1 MENMYNIDE
10 YIDGNLSGWKLFLF
24 EQKMNKNKEF
34 REKVNL
40 SQRIEKSMKVIT
52 MVEDA
57 EREMR
62 TKGIDKLAYELVG
75 NWYKNDCSYQE
86 LNEYGNLFLS

>member
-1 MENMYNIDE
+1 MYNIDE
-10 YIDGNLSGWKLFLF
+10 YLDGNLSGWKLFLF

-34 REKVNL
+34 RKKVNL
-40 SQRIEKSMKVIT
+40 SQRIEKSLKVLT

-62 TKGIDKLAYELVG
+62 TKGIDKLAFELVG
-75 NWYKNDCSYQE
+75 DWYKNDRSYQE
-86 LNEYGNLFLS
+86 IGEYENLFLS